1 MGQLGSE
8 SQPSGQTPGDGDS
21 AQRPSERRRTLS
33 FMGPQAETLDR
44 LLGRTEVEL
53 GVAKSRRGWSLFSIL
68 RAAYQA
74 LSSDP
79 NQ

>member
-1 MGQLGSE
+1 MGHTGSE
-8 SQPSGQTPGDGDS
+8 SQPTDQISGDGDS
-21 AQRPSERRRTLS
+21 AQRPSGRRATIQ

-44 LLGRTEVEL
+44 LLGRTEAEL
-53 GVAKSRRGWSLFSIL
+53 GAAQTRRGWSLFSIL

-79 NQ
+79 NR